1 MNRLLC
7 RIVVSAVGAAA
18 LFGFAGVSAGAAQ
31 IGASEVPRL
40 ATVSIAF
47 PSTNQ
52 PDLRFADNAQ
62 ESTTYGD
69 SVADIRRQAN
79 KYAKEMQARGYNT
92 QVQPLAVDK
101 HGDGRGDI
109 TVEVSEKGYPKVE
122 HGKLVK
128 KKVAYIRHFVT
139 KNRV

>member
-7 RIVVSAVGAAA
+7 RIVVSAVGAAS

-79 KYAKEMQARGYNT
+79 KYAKEMQARATTLRFSHLLSTNM
-92 QVQPLAVDK
+92 VMAV
-101 HGDGRGDI
+101 GI
-109 TVEVSEKGYPKVE
+109 
-122 HGKLVK
+122 
-128 KKVAYIRHFVT
+128 
-139 KNRV
+139 